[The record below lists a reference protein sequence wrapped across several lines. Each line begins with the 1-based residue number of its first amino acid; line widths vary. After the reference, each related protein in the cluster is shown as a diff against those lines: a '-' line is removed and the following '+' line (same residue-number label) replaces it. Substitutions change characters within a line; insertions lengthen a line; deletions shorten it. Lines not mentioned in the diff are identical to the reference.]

1 MSCATISIPT
11 DEGINPFEDVPLEF
25 RLSTYSY
32 DLPPEAVAQEPVSK
46 RDHSRLLYI
55 DRKTGTLEHRNF
67 FELSQLLNGSD
78 ALVINETKVIPASL
92 EARKRTGGIVR
103 LLVLD
108 PAEPQEPYDP
118 TDLAYRNCMFKTS
131 GHLRNGTII
140 EISDGIELMVE
151 NIVSPGR
158 AWIKFPVKETGFLAF
173 LDRFGVPPLPPYIR
187 QKETPLVNNRER
199 YQTIYS
205 QNPGSIVAPTA
216 GLHFTEDIFA
226 KLASKGIKILK
237 ITLHVGPGTFVPI
250 KTPDIRLH
258 KMEPENYIITDS
270 TAKALQECIEEGRR
284 IIAVGSTCV
293 RALEASYEPTIGFCS
308 GTHTTRLFITP
319 GYKFKVVGG
328 MITNFHLP
336 QSTLF
341 ALVCAFAGIEVM
353 IKSYRIA
360 ISNNYRFYSYGDACL
375 II

>member
-1 MSCATISIPT
+1 MSCDTISIPT
-11 DEGINPFEDVPLEF
+11 DEGINPLEDVPLEF

-32 DLPPEAVAQEPVSK
+32 DLPPASVAQQPVPE
-46 RDHSRLLYI
+46 RDHSRLLCI
-55 DRKTGTLEHRNF
+55 DRKRGTLKHRKF
-67 FELSQLLNGSD
+67 FELGQLLNGSD

-108 PAEPQEPYDP
+108 PAAPREQFDP
-118 TDLAYRNCMFKTS
+118 KDLAYRCCMFKTS

-140 EISDGIELMVE
+140 EISDGIELTVE

-158 AWIKFPVKETGFLAF
+158 AWIKFPVRETGFLGF
-173 LDRFGVPPLPPYIR
+173 LDKFGAPPLPPYIR
-187 QKETPLVNNRER
+187 QKETPRVNNRER

-205 QNPGSIVAPTA
+205 QIPGSIAAPTA
-216 GLHFTEDIFA
+216 GLHFTEDIFTQ
-226 KLASKGIKILK
+226 LVSKGMKILR

-258 KMEPENYIITDS
+258 KMEPETYVITDS

-293 RALEASYEPTIGFCS
+293 RALEASYEPTIGFSS
-308 GTHTTRLFITP
+308 GTQATRLFVTP

-353 IKSYRIA
+353 IKSYSIA